1 MSKKSKTFWNKLFV
15 ILAMALLTWELRA
28 DSFELNGEYTDLF
41 KAVRRGKLEE
51 LEPLVESFIA
61 QRKNISDALNEPYPS
76 GLRTHKQNLLHEAC
90 KWDRL
95 EIIEYLISKGLDV
108 NAKDELGLTPLMIAV
123 STKHRYYNKDSNS
136 VTTSSI
142 SSEKIRYLLLKGA
155 DPLAKSKSGMT
166 LLHYAAYRGLD
177 WFVEDLI
184 AAKMDPNATDQNG
197 WTPLHS
203 ATSGGHKNTVEILIR
218 KGGNPKVKSEEGYTL
233 IHIAA
238 SHGGANLDLIPFL
251 IQNGGDVNAEWLDY
265 EVAPLHLAVKANQPQ
280 IVLLLLTNG
289 ALPNIH
295 FGRVKETPLHIAVTF
310 NFIECAK
317 ILLEYGADPNI
328 KDGFKKSPAELA
340 KRMGHRQHMSDL
352 FKNK

>member
-1 MSKKSKTFWNKLFV
+1 MGSAGNNRISH
-15 ILAMALLTWELRA
+15 IERARRQCQRRTWI
-28 DSFELNGEYTDLF
+28 DSPYD
-41 KAVRRGKLEE
+41 
-51 LEPLVESFIA
+51 S
-61 QRKNISDALNEPYPS
+61 RKHDAP
-76 GLRTHKQNLLHEAC
+76 
-90 KWDRL
+90 
-95 EIIEYLISKGLDV
+95 V
-108 NAKDELGLTPLMIAV
+108 
-123 STKHRYYNKDSNS
+123 YNKDSNS

-184 AAKMDPNATDQNG
+184 AAKMDPNASDQNG

-238 SHGGANLDLIPFL
+238 GHGGANLDLIPFL
-251 IQNGGDVNAEWLDY
+251 IQNGANINAKLFDNGET
-265 EVAPLHLAVKANQPQ
+265 PLHIAVNKNDPQ
-280 IVLLLLTNG
+280 IIRLLLANG
-289 ALPNIH
+289 ALPNIYDSGTGKKH
-295 FGRVKETPLHIAVTF
+295 SIATQCVTF

-328 KDGFKKSPAELA
+328 KDGFNKESAAELA
-340 KRMGHRQHMSDL
+340 KRMGR
-352 FKNK
+352 